1 ITATTIRSSCA
12 SRTCGRRQASCR
24 SPRHLRTQ
32 AKTRS
37 SNSRS
42 EAGRTMQIFELNA
55 TLSEFRSL
63 TRANRRLGHHNDNSV
78 GLGRYSGQ
86 SPWERHTNGDE
97 LLYVVEGEV
106 DVEAL
111 TDAEPFRGT
120 LRAGSLFLVPKG
132 VWHQLTARPS
142 ATIFF

>member
-1 ITATTIRSSCA
+1 
-12 SRTCGRRQASCR
+12 
-24 SPRHLRTQ
+24 
-32 AKTRS
+32 
-37 SNSRS
+37 
-42 EAGRTMQIFELNA
+42 MQILELNA
-55 TLSEFRSL
+55 TLSEFQSL

-97 LLYVVEGEV
+97 LLYVVDGEV

-142 ATIFF
+142 ATIFFVSPPDEGAERTREDPRARGAI